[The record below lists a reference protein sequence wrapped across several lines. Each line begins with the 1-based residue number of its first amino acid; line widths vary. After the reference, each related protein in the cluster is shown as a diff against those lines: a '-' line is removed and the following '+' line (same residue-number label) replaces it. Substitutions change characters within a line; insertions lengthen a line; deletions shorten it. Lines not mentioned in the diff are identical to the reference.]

1 MKKALITGI
10 TGQDGAYLAEF
21 LLKKG
26 YEVHGL
32 RRRSSS
38 FNTSR
43 VDHLY
48 SDPLVPNTSLFLHH
62 GDMTDSS
69 SLIRILQQ
77 VKPDEIYNLAAQS
90 HVHVS
95 FEEPEYTANADAIGT
110 LRLLEGMRIL
120 SLNETKFYQAST
132 SELYG
137 KALETPQNELTPFN
151 PQSPYAI
158 SKLYSYWT
166 VKNYRDSYGFFTSNG
181 ILFNHESPVRG
192 ETFVTRKI
200 SRALCRIK
208 IGTQKKLYIGN
219 LDSKRD
225 WGHAKDFVYAQWLIL
240 QHDEPDDFVI
250 STGQQHSVKDFI
262 NLASELI
269 GLKIEWSGEG
279 LNEVAINSENG
290 NEIVCVHEKYYRP
303 SEVDS
308 LLGDS
313 TKARKILSW
322 EPKISFNN
330 LVEEMMEY
338 DMNIANVEK
347 ENKKDFSFFKDGE
360 I

>member
-43 VDHLY
+43 IDHLY

-120 SLNETKFYQAST
+120 SLKETKFYQAST
-132 SELYG
+132 SELFG
-137 KALETPQNELTPFN
+137 KVLESPQNELTPFN

-200 SRALCRIK
+200 TRALCRIK

-240 QHDEPDDFVI
+240 QHDKPDDFVI
-250 STGQQHSVKDFI
+250 STGQQYSVRDFI
-262 NLASELI
+262 NQASEFI

-290 NEIVCVHEKYYRP
+290 DEIVCVHEKYYRP

-313 TKARKILSW
+313 TKAQKTLSW
-322 EPKISFNN
+322 EPKISFND

-338 DMNIANVEK
+338 DMNIAKIEK

>member
-1 MKKALITGI
+1 MKKALITGV

-43 VDHLY
+43 IDHLY
-48 SDPLVPNTSLFLHH
+48 SDPLAPNTSLFLHH

-120 SLNETKFYQAST
+120 SLKETKFYQAST
-132 SELYG
+132 SELFG
-137 KALETPQNELTPFN
+137 KVLESPQNELTPFN

-200 SRALCRIK
+200 TRALCRIK

-240 QHDEPDDFVI
+240 QHDKPDDFVI
-250 STGQQHSVKDFI
+250 STGQQYSVRDFI
-262 NLASELI
+262 NQASEFI

-290 NEIVCVHEKYYRP
+290 DEIVCVHEKYYRP

-313 TKARKILSW
+313 TKAQKTLSW
-322 EPKISFNN
+322 KPKISFND

-338 DMNIANVEK
+338 DMNIAKIEK
-347 ENKKDFSFFKDGE
+347 ENKKDFSFFKDDE